1 MKILKFLF
9 SILII
14 LFKTGNVLSDNNIFN
29 VNNIDLNKENSENKE
44 ILFNKAFYKAFDKL
58 TNRLLLEEDYLRLS
72 NTSLKQVKN
81 LISYYQ
87 ITNQDKKKIKVSD
100 KQINVFFD
108 KDSMHNFFYT
118 RNILYSDII
127 NTEAIIFPLLII
139 KEEHFI
145 YTQNYFYNN
154 WNNEILDD
162 LIQYILP
169 AENIEVID
177 KINLNK
183 NNIYKLE
190 ISDFFEEYENQNI
203 VFANIEINKDKADIF
218 LKTRIEG
225 KKINKKLFIDKEKN
239 IKKND
244 FYKRIILKIDKE
256 IKDLVKSQ
264 NLIDVRTPSFLN
276 ARIELKE
283 INNLFLFNERVK
295 KIDLIDNFYIQ
306 QINKDYAFVKIKY
319 LGKISKIINKL
330 KKENINLNVVAGQW
344 QLSII

>member
-1 MKILKFLF
+1 MKFYKFIII
-9 SILII
+9 ILIVF
-14 LFKTGNVLSDNNIFN
+14 LKTGNVLSDNNIFN